1 MVGTYVV
8 LILIVAIV
16 LPHSS
21 TLLFAG
27 APYVLG
33 ALLLLFL
40 VRYLSTTYAM
50 NDVYLRAW
58 RILGGRQVRL
68 SEVRKI
74 EYTSMRDL
82 GPTGGIFGSWGWRGR
97 MWTPRIGRVDAIYTD
112 ASKGILV
119 TVGDVPMYITPHD
132 LPEFA
137 RELSRRVRSYT
148 GRLPTDV
155 GDPLGSSDD
164 SAE

>member
-1 MVGTYVV
+1 
-8 LILIVAIV
+8 
-16 LPHSS
+16 
-21 TLLFAG
+21 
-27 APYVLG
+27 
-33 ALLLLFL
+33 
-40 VRYLSTTYAM
+40 
-50 NDVYLRAW
+50 
-58 RILGGRQVRL
+58 
-68 SEVRKI
+68 
-74 EYTSMRDL
+74 
-82 GPTGGIFGSWGWRGR
+82 